1 MSWIQILFEYSSKMK
16 SAIDHGFAI
25 STFEVSQGENIVV
38 LYEPKIIEFFAEK
51 KGEDQTLVES
61 FKSLNTGDHQK
72 MGVVAMIQYSSSSG
86 LVLSTKKSKKSKI
99 KYVNRSAALGRSAP
113 LIYDSAI
120 WYSGGLASDRGSV
133 SPRAQGVWNVY
144 KTRSDV
150 EIIPLEDS
158 GVNTPSGA
166 TDFAVKMSSKPD
178 ELSDLENFH
187 DEFAQ
192 HLDEFYEIDD
202 FELNEALYSIASLL
216 FTNMLGKT

>member
-1 MSWIQILFEYSSKMK
+1 MSWIHILFEYSSKMK
-16 SAIDHGFAI
+16 SAIDRGFAL

-38 LYEPKIIEFFAEK
+38 IYEPKIIEFFAEK
-51 KGEDQTLVES
+51 KGEGQTLTKS
-61 FKSLNTGDHQK
+61 FKSLNTGDIQK
-72 MGVVAMIQYSSSSG
+72 MGVVAMIQYSNSSG
-86 LVLSTKKSKKSKI
+86 LTLSTKKSKKSKI
-99 KYVNRSAALGRSAP
+99 KYVNRSAALGGTAP

-150 EIIPLEDS
+150 EIIPLEDHRGNTEN
-158 GVNTPSGA
+158 GV
-166 TDFAVKMSSKPD
+166 TDFAVKMLLKP
-178 ELSDLENFH
+178 EGLSDLEKSH

-192 HLDEFYEIDD
+192 HLDETYEIDE
-202 FELNEALYSIASLL
+202 FELNGALYSIASLL